1 MNVKASRTVFWLLVR
16 IWAKPG
22 LIEEVRKEIAPFA
35 QASQAPQQFAV
46 PELPHL
52 KIDLKGLVGSCMLLK
67 ACYYECLRLDS
78 APISIRS
85 VRQDFTLTETHPS
98 GLPGEHSAKYVLKA
112 GTSVAIPLN
121 AHLKDPRYIDCPSMF
136 KPSRFLVPSRND
148 DGARIADAGT
158 LEPFGGGEAMCPG
171 RDFAEREVMAL
182 VAGILVLWE
191 MEPTNPNG
199 WVIPGHTASTGV
211 AAPSTSIRVRIRR
224 RQLPPWL
231 GLFSS
236 INTVH

>member
-1 MNVKASRTVFWLLVR
+1 MNVKTSRTVFWLLVR

-46 PELPHL
+46 PELPRL
-52 KIDLKGLVGSCMLLK
+52 KINLEGLVRSCMLLK
-67 ACYYECLRLDS
+67 ACYYECLQLDS
-78 APISIRS
+78 APILIRS

-98 GLPGEHSAKYVLKA
+98 GLTGENSAKYVLKA
-112 GTSVAIPLN
+112 GTSVAVPLN
-121 AHLKDPRYIDCPSMF
+121 AHLKDPRYIDCPSVF

-148 DGARIADAGT
+148 DGTRIVDAGT
-158 LEPFGGGEAMCPG
+158 LQPFGGGEA
-171 RDFAEREVMAL
+171 EREIMAL

-191 MEPTNPNG
+191 MEPTNPTG

-224 RQLPPWL
+224 RRLPP
-231 GLFSS
+231 
-236 INTVH
+236 